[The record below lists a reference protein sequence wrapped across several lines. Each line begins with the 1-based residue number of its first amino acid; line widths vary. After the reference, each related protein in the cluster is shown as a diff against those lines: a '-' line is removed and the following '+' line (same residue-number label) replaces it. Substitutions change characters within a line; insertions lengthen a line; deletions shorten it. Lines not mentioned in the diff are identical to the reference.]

1 MIIDK
6 IRYRVV
12 TAAMIAF
19 LTVIILISG
28 LVNIVNYIV
37 VTNRIDRTID
47 LILDYRPDP
56 PREPAPDRPF
66 RALPDEEANYMTRF
80 FTVIVDNEENILY
93 EDLEH
98 IASVTE
104 EKAADYASEAL
115 DKRFDRGYIQD
126 YRYIRTTKDEV
137 TVIVFLNCSRELQS
151 IRTLLVLTAV
161 ISVSS
166 IILVFLLS
174 LFLSSKAIRPL
185 EQNINIQRQFITDA
199 SHELKTPLTSMTTS
213 LDVLEMQNGKDEWT
227 DNIRRQIGRMSL
239 LVKDLVVLSRLD
251 EVKVVKDKESFDL
264 SGISWEMLELYM
276 PQAKAVGK
284 DIEADIEDN
293 VIMAGDK
300 DSVKRLLSVLLDN
313 AVKYS
318 VAKSRIRFVLAK
330 HHGKIKIEVIN
341 RCDYAASPDTER
353 LFDRFYR
360 PDSSRASDT
369 GGSGIGLAIA
379 KAVVQSHGGTIT
391 ACCPDGKV
399 MTITVLI

>member
-6 IRYRVV
+6 IRYRVI
-12 TAAMIAF
+12 TASLIAF
-19 LTVIILISG
+19 LMVIILISG
-28 LVNIVNYIV
+28 LVNIVNYVV
-37 VTNRIDRTID
+37 VTGRIDKTID
-47 LILDYRPDP
+47 LIIDYRPAL

-80 FTVIVDNEENILY
+80 FTVTVDDNGNILD

-98 IASVTE
+98 IASVNE

-115 DKRFDRGYIQD
+115 DKHFDRGYIQD
-126 YRYIRTTKDEV
+126 YRYIRTTEENG
-137 TVIVFLNCSRELQS
+137 TVVVFLNCSRELQS
-151 IRTLLVLTAV
+151 IRSLLILTAV

-185 EQNINIQRQFITDA
+185 EQNINIQKQFITDA
-199 SHELKTPLTSMTTS
+199 SHELKTPLTSMATS
-213 LDVLEMQNGKDEWT
+213 LDIIEMQNGKDEWT

-251 EVKVVKDKESFDL
+251 EVKVVKDKDSFDI
-264 SGISWEMLELYM
+264 SGLSWELLELYM

-284 DIEADIEDN
+284 DIETDIEDV
-293 VIMAGDK
+293 VIMSGDK
-300 DSVKRLLSVLLDN
+300 DSV
-313 AVKYS
+313 
-318 VAKSRIRFVLAK
+318 AKSTIRFILVK

-341 RCDYAASPDTER
+341 RCDYEEAPDTER

-360 PDSSRASDT
+360 PDSSRSSDT

-379 KAVVQSHGGTIT
+379 KSVVQSHGGTIT
-391 ACCPDGKV
+391 AYCPDGKT

>member
-6 IRYRVV
+6 IRYRVI
-12 TAAMIAF
+12 TASLIAF
-19 LTVIILISG
+19 LMVIILISG
-28 LVNIVNYIV
+28 LVNIVNYVV
-37 VTNRIDRTID
+37 VTGRIDKTID
-47 LILDYRPDP
+47 LILDYRPAL

-80 FTVIVDNEENILY
+80 FTVTVDDNGNILD

-98 IASVTE
+98 IASVNE

-115 DKRFDRGYIQD
+115 AKHFDRGYIQD
-126 YRYIRTTKDEV
+126 YRYIRTTEENG
-137 TVIVFLNCSRELQS
+137 TVVVFLNCSRELQS
-151 IRTLLVLTAV
+151 IRSLLILTAV

-185 EQNINIQRQFITDA
+185 EQNINIQKQFITDA
-199 SHELKTPLTSMTTS
+199 SHELKTPLTSMATS
-213 LDVLEMQNGKDEWT
+213 LDIIEMQNGKDEWT

-251 EVKVVKDKESFDL
+251 EVKVVKDKDSFDI
-264 SGISWEMLELYM
+264 SGISWEILELYM

-284 DIEADIEDN
+284 DIETDIEDV
-293 VIMAGDK
+293 VIMSGDK
-300 DSVKRLLSVLLDN
+300 DSVRRLISVLLDN
-313 AVKYS
+313 AIKYS
-318 VAKSRIRFVLAK
+318 VAKSTIRFILVK

-341 RCDYAASPDTER
+341 RCDYEEAPDTER

-360 PDSSRASDT
+360 PDSSRSSDT

-379 KAVVQSHGGTIT
+379 KSVVQSHGGTIT
-391 ACCPDGKV
+391 AYCPDGKT